1 MSNLLLNVMEAFA
14 QFERK
19 LIRERQRRG
28 LRSQGGK
35 GSTPAGNRLLR
46 PRARPSCG
54 DESPMATRRLRLL
67 VSSASAGTRYIGTFR
82 SKSAGLGSLENELY
96 AWNRGRETMSESEMQ
111 AELERLRAVNAQLKS
126 KGKGGL
132 TLKVNEKGGL
142 SLYGMGRFPSRIRIS
157 RLFFSSEPILIA
169 KASRLLGPANGTW

>member
-46 PRARPSCG
+46 PHAAAELRRRVALG
-54 DESPMATRRLRLL
+54 D
-67 VSSASAGTRYIGTFR
+67 
-82 SKSAGLGSLENELY
+82 SKAGLAREFGIGRDTLY
-96 AWNRGRETMSESEMQ
+96 RHVPVK
-111 AELERLRAVNAQLKS
+111 ERRA
-126 KGKGGL
+126 GK
-132 TLKVNEKGGL
+132 
-142 SLYGMGRFPSRIRIS
+142 R
-157 RLFFSSEPILIA
+157 A
-169 KASRLLGPANGTW
+169 K

>member
-46 PRARPSCG
+46 PRARPRCG
-54 DESPMATRRLRLL
+54 GALRWATQRLDLL
-67 VSSASAGTRYIGTFR
+67 VNSVSAGIRYIGMSR
-82 SKSAGLGSLENELY
+82 SKSDEPGSVRNE
-96 AWNRGRETMSESEMQ
+96 
-111 AELERLRAVNAQLKS
+111 
-126 KGKGGL
+126 
-132 TLKVNEKGGL
+132 
-142 SLYGMGRFPSRIRIS
+142 
-157 RLFFSSEPILIA
+157 
-169 KASRLLGPANGTW
+169 